1 MAARKIQSV
10 LIPLAAAS
18 LLTGIGPYSYAQT
31 TSDPLPTPVPGSLQ
45 GQRLDG
51 QLHGFVLNRTI
62 TVVGFDFYQYFSAE
76 WRARERNEQYTI
88 TIIERPTAIR
98 GSEIWVEYQNRRI
111 YRTFLSATRSRVR
124 DISERAVSIVYDA
137 VVDMDL
143 QQLLYQ
149 DLDLAKEELQ

>member
-1 MAARKIQSV
+1 MAESRILRFGMQLTAIGLLASV
-10 LIPLAAAS
+10 LPL
-18 LLTGIGPYSYAQT
+18 GHAQT
-31 TSDPLPTPVPGSLQ
+31 TSDLLPVPVPVSLQ

-76 WRARERNEQYTI
+76 WRAREKSDQYSI
-88 TIIERPTAIR
+88 AIIERPTAIR
-98 GSEIWVEYQNRRI
+98 GSEIWVEYRNQRVF
-111 YRTFLSATRSRVR
+111 RTFLSSTRSRVR
-124 DISERAVSIVYDA
+124 DISERAVGIVYDA

-149 DLDLAKEELQ
+149 DQDLAKEELQ